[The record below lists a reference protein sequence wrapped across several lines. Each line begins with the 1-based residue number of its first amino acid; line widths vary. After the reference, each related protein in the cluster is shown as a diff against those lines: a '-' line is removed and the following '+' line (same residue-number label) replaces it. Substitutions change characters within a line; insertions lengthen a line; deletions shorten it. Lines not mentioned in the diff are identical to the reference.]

1 MSAPKRDP
9 GEGPKRPPES
19 PTSPGGRR
27 LRDRVSFF
35 EKVWTG
41 AGSGVVEGVT
51 AVDVEEFERR
61 LAEERARNLERSRLE
76 RVALRRTPPGSPRQ
90 LVQHAQ
96 EVQPDGSIQARVSKG
111 LRRIEARPID
121 PPVPSICCVPD
132 FYSGDATTGPFLRRD
147 LFCSRAFRDVT
158 GAINSSMAP
167 PTWRYGRAAEP
178 SHSSSDFQVMEG
190 AIPPQILYPTRLNY
204 SLGAD

>member
-61 LAEERARNLERSRLE
+61 LAEERARNLEGSRLE

-111 LRRIEARPID
+111 LRRIAARPID

-132 FYSGDATTGPFLRRD
+132 FYSGGCNDRTIFTSGPVL
-147 LFCSRAFRDVT
+147 LAC
-158 GAINSSMAP
+158 
-167 PTWRYGRAAEP
+167 
-178 SHSSSDFQVMEG
+178 
-190 AIPPQILYPTRLNY
+190 IP
-204 SLGAD
+204 